1 MRRSSSSSSYLST
14 DLVRETQ
21 NAIGFAVT
29 RPDLITHEPDR
40 DSPQVGFLGENEIL
54 EAHADLSDALVS
66 KHNTLM
72 PQIKMEKQV
81 VTILK

>member
-1 MRRSSSSSSYLST
+1 MRRRRRRSSSSSYFST
-14 DLVRETQ
+14 DLVREIQ

-29 RPDLITHEPDR
+29 RLDLITHEPD
-40 DSPQVGFLGENEIL
+40 STQVGFLGEIL
-54 EAHADLSDALVS
+54 EAHADFSDALVS

-72 PQIKMEKQV
+72 PQIKMKKQV